1 MNKKR
6 VVVTGMGIVSC
17 LGNEVES
24 FYDSLLAGISGVR
37 TITSFPCDDYATRFA
52 GWIEEFNSEPYL
64 DKKQAR
70 RVDPFITYAVVATK
84 KAIAM
89 SRWDQESLP
98 ADPHR
103 CGVIIGSGMG
113 GLRTLDEGIEKL
125 SAGNRKLSPFFIPYI
140 ITNMAP
146 ALIAMDYGLMGPN
159 YSISTACATANY
171 CIDAA
176 YQHLVEGRADVIVC
190 GGTEAAIN
198 RVGLAGF
205 IANRALSERNDAPEQ
220 ASRPWDRDRDG
231 FVLGE
236 GAGILVLETLDNA
249 LKRGAPIFA
258 EVLGTYTTCDAFHI
272 TAPRDD
278 GEGIT
283 ACVLGALN
291 KAGIPKERVNYIN
304 AHGTST
310 PLGDLSEVLALKKA
324 FGSHIKNLRMNSTK
338 SLIGHCLG
346 AAGGVEAVATIQAIQ
361 TGKLHPTINIENPIA
376 EIEDFDVVA
385 NIAQDWDVDVAMSNS
400 FGFGGHNSTILFSRY
415 EPSL

>member
-1 MNKKR
+1 
-6 VVVTGMGIVSC
+6 
-17 LGNEVES
+17 
-24 FYDSLLAGISGVR
+24 
-37 TITSFPCDDYATRFA
+37 
-52 GWIEEFNSEPYL
+52 
-64 DKKQAR
+64 
-70 RVDPFITYAVVATK
+70 
-84 KAIAM
+84 
-89 SRWDQESLP
+89 
-98 ADPHR
+98 
-103 CGVIIGSGMG
+103 
-113 GLRTLDEGIEKL
+113 
-125 SAGNRKLSPFFIPYI
+125 
-140 ITNMAP
+140 MAP

-385 NIAQDWDVDVAMSNS
+385 NTAQDWDVDVAMSNS

>member
-1 MNKKR
+1 MSKKR
-6 VVVTGMGIVSC
+6 VVVTGVGVVSC
-17 LGNEVES
+17 LGNEVDT
-24 FYDSLLAGISGVR
+24 FYDNLLAGVSGVR
-37 TITSFPCDDYATRFA
+37 TITAFPCEDYATRFA
-52 GWIEEFNSEPYL
+52 GWIPEFNPEPYL

-70 RVDPFITYAVVATK
+70 RVDPFITYAMVAAK

-89 SRWDQESLP
+89 SRWDKDHLP
-98 ADPHR
+98 ADPVR
-103 CGVIIGSGMG
+103 CGAIIGSGMG
-113 GLRTLDEGIEKL
+113 GLSTLDQGMERLLVTHK
-125 SAGNRKLSPFFIPYI
+125 KLSPFFIPYI

-146 ALIAMDYGLMGPN
+146 ALIAMDFGLMGPN

-176 YQHLVEGRADVIVC
+176 YQHLVSGRADMIIC
-190 GGTEAAIN
+190 GGTEAAVN
-198 RVGLAGF
+198 RIGLEGF
-205 IANRALSERNDAPEQ
+205 IANRALSERNDAPAQ

-236 GAGILVLETLDNA
+236 GAGILILETLENA
-249 LKRGAPIFA
+249 LRRHAPIFA
-258 EVLGTYTTCDAFHI
+258 EVLGSYLTCDAFHI

-283 ACVLGALN
+283 ACVLGALDS
-291 KAGIPKERVNYIN
+291 AGIPKERVNYVN

-310 PLGDLSEVLALKKA
+310 PLGDISEVLALKKA

-346 AAGGVEAVATIQAIQ
+346 AAGGIEAVVTIQAIL
-361 TGKLHPTINIENPIA
+361 TGKLHPTINLDNPIT

-385 NIAQDWDVDVAMSNS
+385 NKAQDWDIDVAMSNS

-415 EPSL
+415 VP